1 MNLYGYLLKNDSDTP
16 MQLSEASIECSFEEL
31 NEIIDYLTNERL
43 ALMDWAQTRDKSIRI
58 QSGDCAEL
66 QPLSSN
72 NSSHLLFLIDLES
85 LIKR

>member
-1 MNLYGYLLKNDSDTP
+1 MNLYGYSLKNDSDAP
-16 MQLSEASIECSFEEL
+16 MRLTEASIECSFEEL
-31 NEIIDYLTNERL
+31 TEIINFLTNERL
-43 ALMDWAQTRDKSIRI
+43 ALMEWERTRDKSILI

-72 NSSHLLFLIDLES
+72 NSNRLLFLIDLES